1 MTNSPILPFHNAFV
15 VCITHN
21 VSLPPIYHDFL
32 HHLKDYRALLDFTI
46 MTICHTTISFF
57 PVQGSLL
64 INFWMWPALTVA
76 SMSKGFRSPVKKNKP
91 QFWISWSLS
100 NSLSV
105 ASEIMF
111 FTALNPRLGL
121 YFEFL
126 SDFYLLVVGP
136 EELLNINVYIAPFPP
151 DRSADLWFSP
161 NIEVFPLFFQ
171 FLFFPIT
178 FISFIVLWLFSMWVY
193 ILTHNRSMNIGFV

>member
-1 MTNSPILPFHNAFV
+1 MLHIVMTNSPILPFHNAFV

-76 SMSKGFRSPVKKNKP
+76 SISKGFRSPVKKNKP

-100 NSLSV
+100 NSLSF
-105 ASEIMF
+105 SGF
-111 FTALNPRLGL
+111 RN
-121 YFEFL
+121 
-126 SDFYLLVVGP
+126 
-136 EELLNINVYIAPFPP
+136 NVFHCIESKTRFIFWI
-151 DRSADLWFSP
+151 SLWFLLTCCGSRR
-161 NIEVFPLFFQ
+161 VVKYKCLHC
-171 FLFFPIT
+171 
-178 FISFIVLWLFSMWVY
+178 SFSSW
-193 ILTHNRSMNIGFV
+193 